1 MHDIRGG
8 RGEIC
13 IYPSQ
18 KILRLL
24 GKEYTLLIIGL
35 LGNVEEGIGFN
46 EMARS
51 IGNPRPSVLSTRLK
65 EMEEAGGLVTRMVK
79 NTRPVTVNYALSE
92 KGRELRRLLIP
103 LFRWLEK
110 NEEGV
115 AERGSRNHVYI
126 DPSM

>member
-1 MHDIRGG
+1 MIYSEG
-8 RGEIC
+8 GEIC

-18 KILRLL
+18 SILRLL

-51 IGNPRPSVLSTRLK
+51 IGSPRPSVLSARLK
-65 EMEEAGGLVTRMVK
+65 EMEEVGLIVRRVQ

-103 LFRWLEK
+103 LFKWLEK
-110 NEEGV
+110 NEEETVKRG
-115 AERGSRNHVYI
+115 ERNRIDI